1 MAPILAWR
9 RDGAM
14 TSQVIDRVRSLRNH
28 WLQRGKTGLRRN
40 HPKEI
45 LMSVFASPRFLPNVM
60 WADAASCAATGALQV
75 AFTGALARLTGL
87 PAPLLMGT
95 GVFLLAYAAAA
106 AFMAS
111 RRTPPR
117 TLIGLVVVGN
127 FGWAVACIALLMS
140 GIFAISALGM
150 AWVLAQALCVLVL
163 AELQWTGLRR
173 TRGGTKMALA

>member
-1 MAPILAWR
+1 
-9 RDGAM
+9 
-14 TSQVIDRVRSLRNH
+14 
-28 WLQRGKTGLRRN
+28 
-40 HPKEI
+40 
-45 LMSVFASPRFLPNVM
+45 MSIFASPRFLPNVM

-87 PAPLLMGT
+87 PEALLMGT

-111 RRTPPR
+111 RSTPPR

-127 FGWAVACIALLMS
+127 FGWAAACAVLLVS
-140 GIFAISALGM
+140 GAFPVTALGT
-150 AWVLAQALCVLVL
+150 AWVIAQAVTVVVL

-173 TRGGTKMALA
+173 TRSRAGMALA